1 MERICRL
8 LAIGILLVFHLF
20 AGISANKS
28 CKDDERKIDYCSLL
42 NRLILKGEINTCF
55 EIIVGDD
62 GSSYYGARDCR
73 KTCNVCDL
81 NDEHASEETNVVS
94 ALGYPKTSLSDLMLF
109 VFTLGIVNE

>member
-20 AGISANKS
+20 GGISADKS

-42 NRLILKGEINTCF
+42 SRLILKGEINTCF
-55 EIIVGDD
+55 EIVVGDD

-73 KTCNVCDL
+73 KTCNICDL
-81 NDEHASEETNVVS
+81 NDEHVSDETNAVS
-94 ALGYPKTSLSDLMLF
+94 ALGYPKTFFS
-109 VFTLGIVNE
+109 V